1 MKLFLLKISE
11 AKDIKISVLYGL
23 PVEKFE
29 KKKKNETFTNHDCVE
44 MPSIMVS
51 WHIHVL
57 KYYPQSFC
65 GMCSF
70 NGSNIVML

>member
-29 KKKKNETFTNHDCVE
+29 KKKK
-44 MPSIMVS
+44 MKLLSIMTV
-51 WHIHVL
+51 
-57 KYYPQSFC
+57 
-65 GMCSF
+65 
-70 NGSNIVML
+70 

>member
-29 KKKKNETFTNHDCVE
+29 KKKKKKLL
-44 MPSIMVS
+44 SIMTV
-51 WHIHVL
+51 
-57 KYYPQSFC
+57 
-65 GMCSF
+65 
-70 NGSNIVML
+70 